1 MGARATGSCPR
12 AGIVRHARTLH
23 FTQARAA
30 ELARVELRT
39 MERYISGDRA
49 MPLSVSSLLC
59 LSLVVL
65 GAPVALLA
73 PWLRADVVSAM
84 RLHA

>member
-1 MGARATGSCPR
+1 
-12 AGIVRHARTLH
+12 
-23 FTQARAA
+23 
-30 ELARVELRT
+30 